1 MTKRKKKIIFI
12 QLIIFLTATMLIYNT
27 YLSSDKNN
35 EEVFEVDT
43 QIRPDINSFTDIE
56 YSGFDLRGNRY
67 VLQSSKA
74 EFKTATPEIINMT
87 KVIANFYLEDGT
99 QLVVISDKGI
109 YNNITLN
116 MEFTKNV
123 KSNYLTNTLFSD
135 RLIYSNSNAKLL
147 VSGNVHGESIEKGE
161 FFADNV
167 EYDLT
172 NKIFD
177 FSMFEKKQ
185 VNIKIRK

>member
-74 EFKTATPEIINMT
+74 EFKTATP
-87 KVIANFYLEDGT
+87 
-99 QLVVISDKGI
+99 
-109 YNNITLN
+109 
-116 MEFTKNV
+116 
-123 KSNYLTNTLFSD
+123 
-135 RLIYSNSNAKLL
+135 
-147 VSGNVHGESIEKGE
+147 
-161 FFADNV
+161 
-167 EYDLT
+167 
-172 NKIFD
+172 
-177 FSMFEKKQ
+177 
-185 VNIKIRK
+185 